1 MNYCIKMFGI
11 HRKIFD
17 KTTRLLLQTFAE
29 SDYFV
34 QTHSGVPENYFAPLK
49 LTINIIGSHKN
60 TFRHIFLDFD
70 NLLTNSEA
78 ENDLISPQKLDFK
91 YSPLGLH
98 YWAITGKLFHVI
110 EDISPAYISGCLLE
124 EKMEKELAYFRKFS
138 S

>member
-34 QTHSGVPENYFAPLK
+34 QTHSGIPENYFAPLK
-49 LTINIIGSHKN
+49 LKINIIGSQKH
-60 TFRHIFLDFD
+60 TFRYILVDFD
-70 NLLTNSEA
+70 NLLKSSESQS
-78 ENDLISPQKLDFK
+78 DLISPSKLNVN
-91 YSPLGLH
+91 YSPSGLH
-98 YWAITGKLFHVI
+98 YWAVSGRLFRII

-124 EKMEKELAYFRKFS
+124 EKLEKELAYFRKFS

>member
-17 KTTRLLLQTFAE
+17 KTSRLLLKTFAE

-34 QTHSGVPENYFAPLK
+34 HTHSGIPENYFAPLK
-49 LTINIIGSHKN
+49 LMINIIGSQKN
-60 TFRHIFLDFD
+60 TFKYIFVDFD
-70 NLLTNSEA
+70 NLLTSSDDEK
-78 ENDLISPQKLDFK
+78 EVISPNNLNVK
-91 YSPLGLH
+91 YSPSGLH
-98 YWAITGKLFHVI
+98 YWAVTGRLFLLI

-124 EKMEKELAYFRKFS
+124 ENLEKELAYFRKFS